1 MKIFQNLLLTKQ
13 NFKMFET
20 SVIIDAML
28 GAVISLF
35 LFIIK
40 RIFSNID
47 RLSNRISQTDK
58 SLNEL
63 AVQSISRSEL
73 DTQTDRILNRI
84 NALETRLLSK

>member
-1 MKIFQNLLLTKQ
+1 
-13 NFKMFET
+13 
-20 SVIIDAML
+20 ML
-28 GAVISLF
+28 GAVVSLF

-73 DTQTDRILNRI
+73 DTQTDRILDRI
-84 NALETRLLSK
+84 NALETRLLQK

>member
-1 MKIFQNLLLTKQ
+1 
-13 NFKMFET
+13 MFET

-28 GAVISLF
+28 GAVVSLF

-73 DTQTDRILNRI
+73 DTQTDRILDRI
-84 NALETRLLSK
+84 NALETRLLQK

>member
-1 MKIFQNLLLTKQ
+1 
-13 NFKMFET
+13 MFET

>member
-1 MKIFQNLLLTKQ
+1 
-13 NFKMFET
+13 MFET

-73 DTQTDRILNRI
+73 DTQTDRILDRI